1 MNMLN
6 SLMMIIS
13 ASNKSD
19 YTGINIFR
27 DILVIIMVLL
37 AIAEVVIILMQKGTN
52 DNIGVI
58 GGETDTYMGRN
69 KGQNR
74 ERKLKLA
81 TSIIGGIIVV
91 LAIIYF
97 VLLLVWY
104 CKNLYS
110 GCTVVVSAVFLFY
123 RYCLLQAN
131 MIK

>member
-6 SLMMIIS
+6 SLQMMIS
-13 ASNKSD
+13 AVGD

-27 DILVIIMVLL
+27 DILVILMVLL
-37 AIAEVVIILMQKGTN
+37 AIALVLMQKGTN

-81 TSIIGGIIVV
+81 TAIIGGIIVV

-97 VLLLVWY
+97 VLLLV
-104 CKNLYS
+104 
-110 GCTVVVSAVFLFY
+110 
-123 RYCLLQAN
+123 
-131 MIK
+131 

>member
-6 SLMMIIS
+6 SLMMLIS
-13 ASNKSD
+13 ATGD
-19 YTGINIFR
+19 YTGLNIFR

-37 AIAEVVIILMQKGTN
+37 AIALIVIILMQKGTN

-74 ERKLKLA
+74 EKKLKLA
-81 TSIIGGIIVV
+81 TAIIGGIIVV

-97 VLLLVWY
+97 VVILV
-104 CKNLYS
+104 NL
-110 GCTVVVSAVFLFY
+110 A
-123 RYCLLQAN
+123 
-131 MIK
+131 

>member
-6 SLMMIIS
+6 SLQMMIS
-13 ASNKSD
+13 AVGD

-27 DILVIIMVLL
+27 DILVILIVLL
-37 AIAEVVIILMQKGTN
+37 AIALVLIIRMQKGTN

-81 TSIIGGIIVV
+81 TAIIGGIIVV

-97 VLLLVWY
+97 VLLLVWFWE
-104 CKNLYS
+104 KLILRLYLS
-110 GCTVVVSAVFLFY
+110 KVSRIFY
-123 RYCLLQAN
+123 N
-131 MIK
+131 KKKT

>member
-6 SLMMIIS
+6 SLMMLIG
-13 ASNKSD
+13 ATGD
-19 YTGINIFR
+19 YTGLNIFR

-37 AIAEVVIILMQKGTN
+37 AIALIVIILMQKGTN

-74 ERKLKLA
+74 EKKLKLVTA
-81 TSIIGGIIVV
+81 ILGGIIVV

-97 VLLLVWY
+97 VVILV
-104 CKNLYS
+104 NL
-110 GCTVVVSAVFLFY
+110 A
-123 RYCLLQAN
+123 
-131 MIK
+131 

>member
-6 SLMMIIS
+6 SLMMLIG
-13 ASNKSD
+13 ATGD
-19 YTGINIFR
+19 YTGLNIFR

-37 AIAEVVIILMQKGTN
+37 AIALIVIILMQKGTN

-74 ERKLKLA
+74 EKKLELVTA
-81 TSIIGGIIVV
+81 ILGGIIVV

-97 VLLLVWY
+97 VVILV
-104 CKNLYS
+104 NL
-110 GCTVVVSAVFLFY
+110 A
-123 RYCLLQAN
+123 
-131 MIK
+131 